1 MAIAYQD
8 VYVAQISIEANQ
20 MQTIKAIMEAEAY
33 PGPSLI
39 IGYTP
44 CINHG
49 IRGGMSKSIENAK
62 AAVESGYWQ
71 LYRYDP
77 RLRDK
82 GKDPM
87 RIDFKKQDFS
97 KMTAFME
104 NQVRFSALRNI
115 KPSEGEVDEMLD
127 QTVKDMEE
135 RTQVYSQLADLKK

>member
-1 MAIAYQD
+1 M
-8 VYVAQISIEANQ
+8 AQISIEANQ

-49 IRGGMSKSIENAK
+49 IRGGMGKSIENAK

-115 KPSEGEVDEMLD
+115 KPSEGEVDSMLD

-135 RTQVYSQLADLKK
+135 RQQVYKQLADLKK